1 MATRSHFCP
10 KILHKPKLVEKKPVR
25 TFDHKMIGSISTR
38 SPFDF
43 FIEFAHNSNKRPR
56 FDPSMYWFDL
66 CTFSFDFFIELA
78 HNRLGSNSIFEL
90 KVTKIMEG
98 FVYDEKPPL
107 IDIDP
112 KINYLLAVK

>member
-1 MATRSHFCP
+1 MAKKTSKFYS
-10 KILHKPKLVEKKPVR
+10 KLKEGTIKK
-25 TFDHKMIGSISTR
+25 GSV
-38 SPFDF
+38 
-43 FIEFAHNSNKRPR
+43 
-56 FDPSMYWFDL
+56 FDL
-66 CTFSFDFFIELA
+66 GRYS
-78 HNRLGSNSIFEL
+78 RLGSNSIFEL

>member
-1 MATRSHFCP
+1 MT
-10 KILHKPKLVEKKPVR
+10 
-25 TFDHKMIGSISTR
+25 
-38 SPFDF
+38 
-43 FIEFAHNSNKRPR
+43 NK
-56 FDPSMYWFDL
+56 
-66 CTFSFDFFIELA
+66 
-78 HNRLGSNSIFEL
+78 HGHRLGSNSIFEL